1 MSEGLSAAAQ
11 VPLPPSGNATPLPPP
26 KYSAALFELPA
37 SIRASLPEDRV
48 EATELSLGLLK
59 TTAEALDLTEERV
72 KKEREKIFLANLGAR
87 LAPPKAP
94 PRKEAFLQ
102 EWTSTELRS
111 KEVTQTYT
119 WAKDISHS
127 FQSWE
132 SICAAYTGSEKWVSL
147 RKRAIEAAPD
157 LNMAL
162 LQSGEPSNAELVGGA
177 PRNFFSLESRFEV
190 APSLLGGEYMAPL
203 RDASGN
209 QIGALDLSELEEF
222 LARFNNNTDQGLVQI
237 RDFVRKLVQK
247 GNSQPMGSRYARQSP
262 QGYQGRGR
270 NTSYAPPKRQ
280 APPGKLSA
288 PTGHHPVGDSK
299 GLLSGGDFLHGRT
312 SDVELD
318 GILLRY
324 LPKNRVFRCR
334 CLIDLTPPSAEA
346 DLHEHAMD
354 TKARRYSVPP
364 GSLVGGSAI
373 IDDPVYVRCEPIA
386 RRNGYSFLLAATFLA
401 NQADGSRRSYTAG
414 ALRECMRRNRYRQQ
428 HRNPDVSIALADYG
442 FTIFRYLADA
452 DGHPHLERS
461 TPLPPGG
468 VFFLESDGSVPLPI
482 SIEGHEFVLGAQR
495 ELATDDEEHPPAS
508 AAYELTTDPSA
519 ACIGLYRP
527 QLNHPS
533 SVVAR
538 DSFPLLPPSPH
549 RDYTEREG
557 KG

>member
-1 MSEGLSAAAQ
+1 MYEGLSAAAQ
-11 VPLPPSGNATPLPPP
+11 IPLPASGHATPLPPP

-37 SIRASLPEDRV
+37 SIRVSLPEDRV

-59 TTAEALDLTEERV
+59 TTAEALDLTEERIMGTHNAAMIL
-72 KKEREKIFLANLGAR
+72 REEPTNRCFLASR
-87 LAPPKAP
+87 LA
-94 PRKEAFLQ
+94 
-102 EWTSTELRS
+102 
-111 KEVTQTYT
+111 
-119 WAKDISHS
+119 
-127 FQSWE
+127 
-132 SICAAYTGSEKWVSL
+132 
-147 RKRAIEAAPD
+147 EAAFPIYPPTPDAD

-177 PRNFFSLESRFEV
+177 PRNFFSLENRFEV
-190 APSLLGGEYMAPL
+190 APSLLGGEYTAPL

-247 GNSQPMGSRYARQSP
+247 GNSQPMGAIKDEAGTP
-262 QGYQGRGR
+262 
-270 NTSYAPPKRQ
+270 PPKRQ

-299 GLLSGGDFLHGRT
+299 GLLSGGDFLLGRT
-312 SDVELD
+312 SDVELN

-324 LPKNRVFRCR
+324 LPKSR
-334 CLIDLTPPSAEA
+334 A
-346 DLHEHAMD
+346 DLYERAMD
-354 TKARRYSVPP
+354 TKGRVEHLLHMHHSLYLPLFSFSHWIACIARLEDDRIPFYIRDTYRRYSFPP
-364 GSLVGGSAI
+364 ASLVGGSAI

-386 RRNGYSFLLAATFLA
+386 RRNGYPFLLAATFLA
-401 NQADGSRRSYTAG
+401 NQADGSRRSYGSCRSPSRA
-414 ALRECMRRNRYRQQ
+414 Q
-428 HRNPDVSIALADYG
+428 HPNPDVSNALADYG

-527 QLNHPS
+527 QLYHPS

-549 RDYTEREG
+549 RGSDRDEDPRSALYSDYTEREG